1 MMNNWLMPCHSWKKP
16 LEIIRG
22 RNSYYKHF
30 FSACLLAWMTISSA
44 HAQTNYQKIPEKTR
58 ILFLLDGSGSM
69 LGKWERSTR
78 IMVAK
83 RLLAGL
89 VDSLQVNPNVE
100 LALRVYGHQFHRR
113 LQNCQDS
120 KLEVGFGGDN
130 NEAIISKLKGIKP
143 QGTTPIAYSLEQAAR
158 DFPQEN
164 GYRNIVIIITDGLE
178 SCDGDP
184 CAISMALQTKR
195 IFLKPFVIGLGMNKT
210 FEEQFSCVGQFFDA
224 SNINAFRTVLN
235 KTLKQTLD
243 KTTASVELLDINNQP
258 KETNV
263 NVTFFNNFTGQAVY
277 EFVHYLDQSGRPD
290 TVVVDAVLSYDIVV
304 NTIPPVTKRNVTL
317 DGGAHNVIRIK
328 APQGQLKVVQ
338 KNQSEYGSPVKV
350 MVRKRGKPKTL
361 TVKEI
366 GRPENFLVGDYDL
379 EILTLPRIYRGSIKV
394 EQSKTTIVDIP
405 APGVFNINSN
415 VPGVGSLYHIQDDAS
430 QKWIRNLR
438 GNARETLAIQPGDYK
453 VVFRANKAKGSKF
466 SEVHNF
472 TIKSGSTKTIKLFG
486 L

>member
-1 MMNNWLMPCHSWKKP
+1 M
-16 LEIIRG
+16 
-22 RNSYYKHF
+22 
-30 FSACLLAWMTISSA
+30 CLVIGLAMSLAT
-44 HAQTNYQKIPEKTR
+44 AQTNRQKVPEKTR

-69 LGKWERSTR
+69 LGKWEGSTR

-100 LALRVYGHQFHRR
+100 LALRVYGHQYHRR
-113 LQNCQDS
+113 LQNCKDS
-120 KLEVGFGGDN
+120 KLEVGFRPGN
-130 NEAIISKLKGIKP
+130 HEAIITKLKGIKP
-143 QGTTPIAYSLEQAAR
+143 QGTTPIAYSLEQAAK

-184 CAISMALQTKR
+184 CAVSLALQTKR
-195 IFLKPFVIGLGMNKT
+195 IFLKPFVIGLGMNKS
-210 FEEQFSCVGQFFDA
+210 FEEQFNCVGQFFDA
-224 SNINAFRTVLN
+224 SNISAFRKVLN

-258 KETNV
+258 TETDV
-263 NVTFFNNFTGQAVY
+263 NVTFLNNFTGQAAY

-304 NTIPPVTKRNVTL
+304 NTIPQVARRNVYL

-328 APQGQLKVVQ
+328 APQGNLTIQQ

-350 MVRKRGKPKTL
+350 IVRKRGKPQTITL
-361 TVKEI
+361 SEI
-366 GRPENFLVGDYDL
+366 GRQEKLLVGNYDL
-379 EILTLPRIYRGSIKV
+379 EILTLPRIYKGSVVV
-394 EQSKTTIVDIP
+394 EQSKTTTIAIP
-405 APGVFNINSN
+405 APGVLNINSN
-415 VPGVGSLYHIQDDAS
+415 VPGVGSLYEMQESGS
-430 QKWIRNLR
+430 QKWIRNLN
-438 GNARETLAIQPGDYK
+438 GNARETLAIQPGNYK
-453 VVFRANKAKGSKF
+453 VVFRANKAKGSKYT
-466 SEVHNF
+466 EIHNF

-486 L
+486 T